1 MNEEIKNQ
9 MLLNSE
15 SYQFFLNET
24 RKAEKKF
31 FRYSALCGLEMEKV
45 SDDFEEQTTN
55 GLFEKDINLRRIN
68 LNIFSEAIN
77 QGKKFI
83 TTSNKFLTEL
93 DMMKKLSENIMDDAL
108 GFGNEKAEFLEQY
121 IDSIDKTIE
130 MQHTVAELVSN
141 EIEMLQNVV
150 DNQLPENDSDD
161 DDLEEYYE

>member
-1 MNEEIKNQ
+1 MNEEIKKQ

-45 SDDFEEQTTN
+45 SNDVEQQISN
-55 GLFEKDINLRRIN
+55 GGEGLNLRGIN

-77 QGKKFI
+77 QGKRFI

-93 DMMKKLSENIMDDAL
+93 KMMKKLSVNIMDDDL
-108 GFGNEKAEFLEQY
+108 GFGNDKDDFMEEY
-121 IDSIDKTIE
+121 IGSIDKTVE
-130 MQHTVAELVSN
+130 MQYSVSNLILN
-141 EIEMLQNVV
+141 EIEVLQSVI
-150 DNQLPENDSDD
+150 DNQLPENDSDED
-161 DDLEEYYE
+161 DGGEL